1 MGAKDYVGEKAHGV
15 KEALVGS
22 AHHVKDATAEKLTEA
37 KEYVEGSC
45 TTRGPPSRRG
55 CTAQRYVDADGLSH
69 CVPSLTQAPL
79 RSTHRPKCTRQ
90 RRERVADET
99 ALGSV
104 RRPLW
109 PGIRLTLH
117 RPQEAVT
124 GKAHSAGESAGQAA
138 SDAKET
144 LLRKSEE
151 ANEKL
156 EEAEKKASQGQ

>member
-37 KEYVEGSC
+37 KEYVEGKLHDTGAAIQEGLHGAKVC
-45 TTRGPPSRRG
+45 RCRRP
-55 CTAQRYVDADGLSH
+55 SH

-124 GKAHSAGESAGQAA
+124 GKAALALPGGS
-138 SDAKET
+138 
-144 LLRKSEE
+144 
-151 ANEKL
+151 
-156 EEAEKKASQGQ
+156 